1 MRARRLRFQKAA
13 VGLATRSHTFAH
25 FANQWDSSFGLNH
38 EKAPRPVS
46 DIPSILGDIDR
57 ICGQVAMA
65 MHNSEFQ
72 TYGMLTLVVILSALM
87 FPPKDDPDQV

>member
-1 MRARRLRFQKAA
+1 
-13 VGLATRSHTFAH
+13 
-25 FANQWDSSFGLNH
+25 
-38 EKAPRPVS
+38 VS